1 MDVLQQILGFPQFR
15 FHFSVSNFSVY
26 DLFCFAGAVANARDP
41 SASLPTAAIFSDRR
55 RGEMSVENSVLRG

>member
-26 DLFCFAGAVANARDP
+26 DLFCFAGARGKRARPVRLVTDGCH
-41 SASLPTAAIFSDRR
+41 FF
-55 RGEMSVENSVLRG
+55 